1 MQDRYELIE
10 LTDSELDAV
19 AGGNPF
25 EIKAF
30 KSTVTQTVSFN
41 NSSTNT
47 ITAIIDNSV
56 NISGEPEM

>member
-1 MQDRYELIE
+1 MQDLYELIE

-47 ITAIIDNSV
+47 INALIDNSV
-56 NISGEPEM
+56 NIIGDPSM